1 MKTLLF
7 GLLLL
12 LSAPVSAQDFSH
24 VVRDVKLELLAA
36 GYRFHISIGDEG
48 SERGR
53 CDAAQITWR
62 AAFRLSQSGHPIF
75 LIAKGPAQNGCTAG
89 NGQRY
94 SHDALVYS
102 GTCIDVLHNSETE
115 NEPAWNICT
124 NPVVDPVLWR
134 PTFALDPIAPPPPP
148 PTPEPRP
155 TPAPVPTLD
164 LTALYQRL
172 DALAKRQ
179 EEIAEIETQRWVE
192 AKGIWDEF
200 MKPFFVFAAKFGAAA
215 GMGAMLMKLYLDRRD
230 QRRAQVEP

>member
-1 MKTLLF
+1 VTLKRVTATIVFLTLL
-7 GLLLL
+7 GGVPLW
-12 LSAPVSAQDFSH
+12 AQDFSH
-24 VVRDVKLELLAA
+24 VVRDAKLELLAA
-36 GYRFHISIGDEG
+36 GYRFHVSTGEEG

-62 AAFRLSQSGHPIF
+62 AAFRLSQEGHPVF
-75 LIAKGPAQNGCTAG
+75 LIAKGPAQNGCTAS

-134 PTFALDPIAPPPPP
+134 PTFALDPIVAPK
-148 PTPEPRP
+148 PEPKP
-155 TPAPVPTLD
+155 VPAPVPTLD

-172 DALAKRQ
+172 DALAQRQ
-179 EEIAEIETQRWVE
+179 EEIAAIETQRWVE
-192 AKGIWDEF
+192 ARGIWEEQVAPVF
-200 MKPFFVFAAKFGAAA
+200 RFVGKYLTLPTLSAAVTW
-215 GMGAMLMKLYLDRRD
+215 YLTRKAE
-230 QRRAQVEP
+230 RAKATP